1 MTAEYEYVHYTP
13 LTMRRRDYIL
23 RMLARDLPENWLRI
37 SSQEFNDFG
46 GQAFFE
52 GTDVVFMHDSGWFTT
67 SESKGWDGPKRKVL
81 LDVKIVVYGGKGWT
95 PYRYSYTTTSTS
107 STNYTMTISTNTLMS
122 GGQPPLEGK
131 TEMEHHIDRS
141 KLIEVVTQNKE
152 GYDLVLKRAQALY
165 RDEIEKKTE
174 LHVQGQI
181 GVGGIKVEDKDGT
194 ISIPT
199 DMSDTFDKK
208 IRALE
213 LDSREVIILDDGEY
227 ASYVESMDTNI
238 VTLGTVAR
246 RLEELP

>member
-1 MTAEYEYVHYTP
+1 MTAAYEYVHYTP
-13 LTMRRRDYIL
+13 LTVRRRDFIL
-23 RMLARDLPENWLRI
+23 EKLARPTSESWIRI

-46 GQAFFE
+46 GQRFFE
-52 GTDVVFMHDSGWFTT
+52 GTDVQFMHDSGWFTT

-81 LDVKIVVYGGKGWT
+81 LDVKIIVHGGKGWA
-95 PYRYSYTTTSTS
+95 PYRYSYTSTT

-174 LHVQGQI
+174 QHVQGQI

-199 DMSDTFDKK
+199 DMSETFDKK

-238 VTLGTVAR
+238 VTLGTVAK